1 MGIGH
6 DPCYLF
12 SGAPVPMEVIQ
23 ERPPTTASVDNS
35 TSKFKA
41 GDRVKVQLEVE
52 VFRAMQ
58 EGHGGWNDQMA
69 EVRDWLN
76 IYHCTTEQ
84 ELFVGSV
91 VMES

>member
-1 MGIGH
+1 
-6 DPCYLF
+6 
-12 SGAPVPMEVIQ
+12 MEVIQ

-69 EVRDWLN
+69 EVRNWLN
-76 IYHCTTEQ
+76 IYHYTTEQ